1 MKTTKKLLGARIKE
15 LRKSRK
21 LSQDKLSEQV
31 DIDPKHLSRIEV
43 GSGYPSLNTL
53 EKIAIALNVEIK
65 EFFEFEHLR
74 GRKELINNAVKL
86 LKDTDEERVK
96 LISKVLRAIVD

>member
-1 MKTTKKLLGARIKE
+1 MRTTKKLLGERIKE

-21 LSQDKLSEQV
+21 LSQDRLSEQV

-43 GSGYPSLNTL
+43 GNSYPSLNTL

-65 EFFEFEHLR
+65 EFFEFEHLS
-74 GRKELINNAVKL
+74 GQKELINNAIKL
-86 LKDTDEERVK
+86 LRESDKERVK
-96 LISKVLRAIVD
+96 LISKVIKAIVT

>member
-1 MKTTKKLLGARIKE
+1 MRTTKKLLGKRIKE
-15 LRKSRK
+15 LRKVRK

-43 GSGYPSLNTL
+43 GSSYPSLNTL

-65 EFFEFEHLR
+65 EFFEFEHLSD
-74 GRKELINNAVKL
+74 RKELINNTVKL
-86 LKDTDEERVK
+86 LKETDEERVK
-96 LISKVLRAIVD
+96 LISKVI

>member
-1 MKTTKKLLGARIKE
+1 MRTTKKLLGERIKE
-15 LRKSRK
+15 LRKAKK

-43 GSGYPSLNTL
+43 GSSYPSLNTL

-65 EFFEFEHLR
+65 EFFEFEHLSS
-74 GRKELINNAVKL
+74 RKELINNTIKL
-86 LKDTDEERVK
+86 LKETDEERIK
-96 LISKVLRAIVD
+96 LISKVIKAIVN

>member
-1 MKTTKKLLGARIKE
+1 MRTTKKLLGERIKE

-31 DIDPKHLSRIEV
+31 GIDPKHLSRIEV
-43 GSGYPSLNTL
+43 GSSYPSLNTL

-65 EFFEFEHLR
+65 EFFEFEHL
-74 GRKELINNAVKL
+74 GGQKELVNNAVKM
-86 LKDTDEERVK
+86 LKDADEDRVK
-96 LISKVLRAIVD
+96 LISKVIRAVVN